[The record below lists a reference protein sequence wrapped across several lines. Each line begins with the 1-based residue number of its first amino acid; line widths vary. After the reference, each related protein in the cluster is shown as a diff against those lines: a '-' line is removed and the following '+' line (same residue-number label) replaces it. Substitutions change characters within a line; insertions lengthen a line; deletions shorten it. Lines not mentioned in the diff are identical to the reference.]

1 MSMTTSPFGTPVT
14 EAPPTPATPVSAA
27 PEPSKRNLVIL
38 AVVAGALVVG
48 AGVYFLLFSG
58 GADLEVAAGPVTPGV
73 PRVVATAPPT
83 APVAPPIKKYV
94 AAKARNPFIPLVAAP
109 AAVPAAAAA
118 SGSISGTPSGTV
130 SGTGSGRPAGSV
142 SGVTGGAPS
151 GAGSAVPSTGT
162 GVGAPGF
169 GGTPSG
175 VAPGTGV
182 GSSPAPALG
191 GFGGSVPAPVAP
203 PAPQVKVTMA
213 AVSSANTSAKI
224 TIDSKSFTVAP
235 LEEFGSFFKLLNLRD
250 GSCGAIQF
258 GDVVFD
264 LCEGGSR
271 TVS

>member
-1 MSMTTSPFGTPVT
+1 MSMTTSRFGAPVT
-14 EAPPTPATPVSAA
+14 EAAPTPATPVSAA
-27 PEPSKRNLVIL
+27 PEPNKRNLVIL

-58 GADLEVAAGPVTPGV
+58 GADPEVAAGPVTRGV

-94 AAKARNPFIPLVAAP
+94 AGKARNPFIPLVAAP
-109 AAVPAAAAA
+109 APAAAAA
-118 SGSISGTPSGTV
+118 AGSTSGTPSGTV
-130 SGTGSGRPAGSV
+130 SGTGSGASAGSV
-142 SGVTGGAPS
+142 SGVTGGTPS
-151 GAGSAVPSTGT
+151 GAGGAVPSTGT
-162 GVGAPGF
+162 GGGATGS
-169 GGTPSG
+169 GGTSSG

>member
-1 MSMTTSPFGTPVT
+1 MSMTTSPFGAPVT
-14 EAPPTPATPVSAA
+14 EAPPTPVTPVSAA
-27 PEPSKRNLVIL
+27 PEPDKRNLVIL

-58 GADLEVAAGPVTPGV
+58 GADPEVAAGPVTPGV

-94 AAKARNPFIPLVAAP
+94 AAKARNPFVPLVAAP
-109 AAVPAAAAA
+109 AAAAAGST
-118 SGSISGTPSGTV
+118 SGAPSGTV
-130 SGTGSGRPAGSV
+130 PVTGSGPPAGSV
-142 SGVTGGAPS
+142 SGVTGGSTS
-151 GAGSAVPSTGT
+151 GAGGAVPSTGT
-162 GVGAPGF
+162 GSGATGF
-169 GGTPSG
+169 GGTSSG

-203 PAPQVKVTMA
+203 PAPAVKVTMA

-224 TIDSKSFTVAP
+224 RVDSKSFTVAP
-235 LEEFGSFFKLLNLRD
+235 LEEFGPFKLLNLRD
-250 GSCGAIQF
+250 GSCGAVQF

>member
-1 MSMTTSPFGTPVT
+1 MSMTTSPFGAPVT

-27 PEPSKRNLVIL
+27 PEPNKRNLVIL

-58 GADLEVAAGPVTPGV
+58 GADPEVAAGPVTPGV

-94 AAKARNPFIPLVAAP
+94 AGKARNPFIPLVAAP
-109 AAVPAAAAA
+109 AAAAA
-118 SGSISGTPSGTV
+118 SGSTSGTPSGTV

-142 SGVTGGAPS
+142 SGVTGGTPS
-151 GAGSAVPSTGT
+151 GAGGAVPSTGT
-162 GVGAPGF
+162 GGGATGF

-191 GFGGSVPAPVAP
+191 GFGGSVPAQVAP
-203 PAPQVKVTMA
+203 PAPRVKVTMA
-213 AVSSANTSAKI
+213 AVSSANISAKI
-224 TIDSKSFTVAP
+224 TIDSKSFTVEP